1 LGSAKQNFLIA
12 KRQAMPACDD
22 NDDGLNFLSFPRK
35 TFREKL
41 SEQPSFRWS
50 QKMEVRFEH
59 TENVSLIKL
68 TLDPDVD
75 FINQVSNSS
84 PSRLKDKF
92 SFF

>member
-1 LGSAKQNFLIA
+1 
-12 KRQAMPACDD
+12 
-22 NDDGLNFLSFPRK
+22 
-35 TFREKL
+35 
-41 SEQPSFRWS
+41 
-50 QKMEVRFEH
+50 MEVRFEH